1 MARSLMPLAAVLVI
15 PIVLSLGVPLVSA
28 VTISPGDI
36 LVAAEDAG
44 VIRHYS
50 GSGNDLGF
58 FASNLSQPS
67 WITTDPAG
75 NVYVSEYGGNAI
87 RKFSP
92 SGTLLLTINTPFTP
106 GGVAIGGDGSVYV
119 AHYDAGKI
127 HRYSTSGDDLGVF
140 VSYAGCDNGCGTDFI
155 KFDAAGNLYVSD
167 FQPIGRVRLI
177 SSAGVDRGDFVTS
190 GVLQGVEG
198 LGFDVSGNLYVSNFK
213 NT

>member
-50 GSGNDLGF
+50 ASGSDMGF
-58 FASNLSQPS
+58 FANNLSQPS

-75 NVYVSEYGGNAI
+75 NVSVSEYGGNAI

-92 SGTLLLTINTPFTP
+92 SGTLLLTIHTPFTP

-127 HRYSTSGDDLGVF
+127 HRYPPRATTS
-140 VSYAGCDNGCGTDFI
+140 VSRFI
-155 KFDAAGNLYVSD
+155 C
-167 FQPIGRVRLI
+167 RL
-177 SSAGVDRGDFVTS
+177 
-190 GVLQGVEG
+190 
-198 LGFDVSGNLYVSNFK
+198 
-213 NT
+213 